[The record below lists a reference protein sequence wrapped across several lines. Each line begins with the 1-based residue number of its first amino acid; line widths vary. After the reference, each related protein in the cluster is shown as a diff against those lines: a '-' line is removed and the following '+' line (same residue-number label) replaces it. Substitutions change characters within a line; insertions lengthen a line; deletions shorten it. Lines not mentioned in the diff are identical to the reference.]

1 MKGLF
6 ITFEGTEGS
15 GKSTQAEALAERLAD
30 AGCAVIT
37 PREPGGTEAG
47 EAIRAILQHD
57 RSGET
62 IHPETEVLLF
72 AASRAHLVR
81 TVIQPA
87 LDAGGVVICDR
98 FADSTTAY
106 QGYGR
111 AMDVELILAINALA
125 IGTARPDLTLLMDI
139 DVERGFARLE
149 ERNRARG
156 MARDRFE
163 REAMAFHRRV
173 REGYR
178 ALARRFP
185 ERFVVVNTDRDQAAV
200 SGEIWERVGARFG
213 ERLAALGANES
224 EGAYAS

>member
-1 MKGLF
+1 VSGLF

-15 GKSTQAEALAERLAD
+15 GKSTQAAALAARLEA
-30 AGCAVIT
+30 AGCTVAT
-37 PREPGGTEAG
+37 PREPGGTKAG
-47 EAIRAILQHD
+47 EAIRAILQHEQ
-57 RSGET
+57 SGET
-62 IHPETEVLLF
+62 IYPETEILLF

-87 LDAGGVVICDR
+87 LEAGQVVVCDR

-111 AMDVELILAINALA
+111 GMDVELILAINRLA
-125 IGTARPDLTLLMDI
+125 MGSAQPDATILLDL

-149 ERNRARG
+149 ERNRVRG
-156 MARDRFE
+156 VDRDRFE

-173 REGYR
+173 RDGYT

-185 ERFVVVNTDRDQAAV
+185 ERFVIVNTDRDRDTV
-200 SGEIWERVGARFG
+200 SDDIWERIQGRFG
-213 ERLAALGANES
+213 ERLSALAAEKGRQHD
-224 EGAYAS
+224 AS